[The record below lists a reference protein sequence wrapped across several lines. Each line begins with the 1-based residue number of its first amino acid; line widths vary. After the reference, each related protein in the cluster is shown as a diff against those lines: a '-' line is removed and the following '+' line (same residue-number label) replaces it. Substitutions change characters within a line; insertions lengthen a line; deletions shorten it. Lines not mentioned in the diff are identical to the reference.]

1 MALLDRDPSNNRP
14 HRPRNPAPIYIPP
27 PIAFDNNLD
36 EQVSYGLGT
45 ISQGGFVLS
54 FSFAGNY
61 LLTIPKAG
69 TVLLGTG
76 TAGAIPQLSDANT
89 ITDSNLRMTGSNVL
103 TLTSSAVATL
113 TAPYT
118 GTISVPKTVALTPSA
133 AITMNLDLGSAF
145 TLTPDQSCAIT
156 PSGGISGQTYH
167 LIITTSGTS
176 SYTITFSSP
185 FKVTGTLATGTTTAK
200 VFVVTFVYDGTN
212 VAECSRTTA
221 M

>member
-14 HRPRNPAPIYIPP
+14 RPRNPAPIYIPP

-76 TAGAIPQLSDANT
+76 TAGAIPQLLDANQV
-89 ITDSNLRMTGSNVL
+89 TDSNLRMTGANVL
-103 TLTSSAVATL
+103 TLAGDAVATV
-113 TAPYT
+113 TAPRT
-118 GTISVPKTVALTPSA
+118 GKMAVDTISALTPGA
-133 AITMNLDLGSAF
+133 NVTMNCALGNRF
-145 TLTPDQSCAIT
+145 TLTPGEHETIT
-156 PSGGISGQTYH
+156 PSNGYAGMT
-167 LIITTSGTS
+167 IILEVVTSGVS
-176 SYTITFSSP
+176 SYNLTFAANFKGSS
-185 FKVTGTLATGTTTAK
+185 VLATGTTTAK
-200 VFVVTFVYDGTN
+200 KFLIMWYYDGTDYL
-212 VAECSRTTA
+212 ELYRTAA